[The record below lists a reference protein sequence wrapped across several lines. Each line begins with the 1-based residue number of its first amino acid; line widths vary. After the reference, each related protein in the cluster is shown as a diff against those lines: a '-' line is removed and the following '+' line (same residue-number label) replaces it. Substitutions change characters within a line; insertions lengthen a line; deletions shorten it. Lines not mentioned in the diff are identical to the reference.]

1 VTKPEKKDN
10 FVKSISPGNAWSLL
24 VRTGLFSMRIQTMR
38 KNGASIYNKP
48 AADSAWGKRV
58 ALYNAVLD

>member
-1 VTKPEKKDN
+1 MVVVGTYR
-10 FVKSISPGNAWSLL
+10 FI
-24 VRTGLFSMRIQTMR
+24 FSMRIQTMR

-48 AADSAWGKRV
+48 AADSAWGKRG